1 MAEDAGMRLS
11 FLIFSGATVFVLALT
26 ASLTA
31 APKPKHTIKQ
41 VMKEAIKGH
50 SALVKK
56 ACKGTA
62 TPEELAK
69 MVDYF
74 RSMADCTPPKGDLD
88 SWKEK
93 SGALLEAALKVQK
106 SPQDKAASLALE
118 NAVEC
123 RQCHNPHKP
132 GKE

>member
-1 MAEDAGMRLS
+1 MRPV
-11 FLIFSGATVFVLALT
+11 TVLVSAALVLLALT
-26 ASLTA
+26 SSSPG
-31 APKPKHTIKQ
+31 APKPKYTIKQ

-62 TPEELAK
+62 TPEEVAK
-69 MVDYF
+69 MIEYF
-74 RSMADCTPPKGDLD
+74 RAMADSQPPKGDPD

-93 SGALLEAALKVQK
+93 SGALLEAALRVQK
-106 SPQDKAASLALE
+106 APGDKAASLALE

-123 RQCHNPHKP
+123 RQCHTPHKP

>member
-1 MAEDAGMRLS
+1 MRLLTI
-11 FLIFSGATVFVLALT
+11 FCAACLIPLALT
-26 ASLTA
+26 SSSTG
-31 APKPKHTIKQ
+31 APKPKYTIKQ

-62 TPEELAK
+62 TADELAK
-69 MVDYF
+69 MIEYF
-74 RSMADCTPPKGDLD
+74 RAMTECIPPKGDLD

-93 SGALLEAALKVQK
+93 SGALLDAAMKVQK
-106 SPQDKAASLALE
+106 SPQDAAASLALE

>member
-1 MAEDAGMRLS
+1 MRSFTILS
-11 FLIFSGATVFVLALT
+11 A
-26 ASLTA
+26 ASLTLLA
-31 APKPKHTIKQ
+31 FTSLSTGAPKPKHTIKHA
-41 VMKEAIKGH
+41 MKEAIKGH

-69 MVDYF
+69 MIEYF
-74 RSMADCTPPKGDLD
+74 RAMTECTPPKGDLD
-88 SWKEK
+88 SWKQK
-93 SGALLEAALKVQK
+93 SGALLDAALKVQK
-106 SPQDKAASLALE
+106 EPQNKAASLALE

>member
-1 MAEDAGMRLS
+1 MTLTLGT
-11 FLIFSGATVFVLALT
+11 TVGTMLMLV
-26 ASLTA
+26 ASSPG
-31 APKPKHTIKQ
+31 APKPKFTIKQ

-62 TPEELAK
+62 TPAELAK
-69 MVDYF
+69 MVEYF
-74 RSMADCTPPKGDLD
+74 QAMAACEPPKGDLE
-88 SWKEK
+88 SWQEK
-93 SGALLEAALKVQK
+93 TGALLDAARRVQK
-106 SPQDKAASLALE
+106 APTDKTASFALE
-118 NAVEC
+118 QAVEC

>member
-1 MAEDAGMRLS
+1 MRPFIILS
-11 FLIFSGATVFVLALT
+11 VASLTVLALT
-26 ASLTA
+26 SSSTG
-31 APKPKHTIKQ
+31 APKPKYTIKQ

-62 TPEELAK
+62 TPEEVAK
-69 MVDYF
+69 MIEYF
-74 RSMADCTPPKGDLD
+74 RAMAECTPPKGDLD
-88 SWKEK
+88 SWKQK

-106 SPQDKAASLALE
+106 APQDKAASLALE
-118 NAVEC
+118 HAVEC

>member
-1 MAEDAGMRLS
+1 MRLFPILS
-11 FLIFSGATVFVLALT
+11 AAGLALLALT
-26 ASLTA
+26 ASTTG
-31 APKPKHTIKQ
+31 APKPKFTIKQ

-62 TPEELAK
+62 TPEELAR
-69 MVDYF
+69 MVEYF
-74 RSMADCTPPKGDLD
+74 RAMAQCVPPKGDLD
-88 SWKEK
+88 SWEAK
-93 SGALLEAALKVQK
+93 SGALLEAALRVQK
-106 SPQDKAASLALE
+106 APKDKAASLALE

>member
-1 MAEDAGMRLS
+1 MRMTTL
-11 FLIFSGATVFVLALT
+11 FSLTGLALAALTSST
-26 ASLTA
+26 AG
-31 APKPKHTIKQ
+31 APKPKFTIKQ

-62 TPEELAK
+62 TPEELAQ
-69 MVDYF
+69 MVEYF
-74 RSMADCTPPKGDLD
+74 RAMTQCVPPKGDLD
-88 SWKEK
+88 SWEAK
-93 SGALLEAALKVQK
+93 SGALLEAALRVQK
-106 SPQDKAASLALE
+106 APRDKAASLALE

-132 GKE
+132 AKE

>member
-1 MAEDAGMRLS
+1 MLTLLS
-11 FLIFSGATVFVLALT
+11 VASLALLALPSSST
-26 ASLTA
+26 G

-41 VMKEAIKGH
+41 VMKEAVKGH

-69 MVDYF
+69 MIEYF
-74 RSMADCTPPKGDLD
+74 RAMAECAPPKGDPD
-88 SWKEK
+88 SWKQK

-106 SPQDKAASLALE
+106 EPHNKAASLALE

-132 GKE
+132 GKD

>member
-1 MAEDAGMRLS
+1 MRVFPLFCAAGLA
-11 FLIFSGATVFVLALT
+11 LLALT
-26 ASLTA
+26 SSTVG
-31 APKPKHTIKQ
+31 APKPKFTIKQ

-62 TPEELAK
+62 TPEELAR
-69 MVDYF
+69 MVEYF
-74 RSMADCTPPKGDLD
+74 RAMTECVPPKGDMD
-88 SWKEK
+88 SWERK
-93 SGALLEAALKVQK
+93 SGALLEAALRVQK
-106 SPQDKAASLALE
+106 APKDKAASLALE